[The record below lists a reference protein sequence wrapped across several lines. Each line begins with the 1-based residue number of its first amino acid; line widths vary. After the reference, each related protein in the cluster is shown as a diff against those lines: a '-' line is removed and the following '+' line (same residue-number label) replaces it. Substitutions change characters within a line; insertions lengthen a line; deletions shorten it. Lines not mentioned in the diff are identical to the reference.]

1 MKAAPSAA
9 RVGNADG
16 TECEQPALAG
26 ARWDRS
32 FLPIVIVASRAYCV
46 TPETWLILIK

>member
-26 ARWDRS
+26 ARWDVPFYRDQPRI
-32 FLPIVIVASRAYCV
+32 LRNARDLAYSY
-46 TPETWLILIK
+46 